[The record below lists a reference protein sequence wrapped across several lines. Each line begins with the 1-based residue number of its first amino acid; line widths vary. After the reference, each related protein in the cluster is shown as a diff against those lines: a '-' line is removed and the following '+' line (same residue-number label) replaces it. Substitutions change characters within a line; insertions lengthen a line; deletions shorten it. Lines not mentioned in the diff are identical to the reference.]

1 MIKYL
6 IGKNIYVLNRSSWNQ
21 SNRIRIRYSVAVK
34 VDQIWL
40 REEDLAGNEVNSRS
54 DGKRDIP
61 HVFNTKSFPLIKNLK
76 GYHVLGKT
84 MRWTMSQNNKQTQF
98 YFRMCTKQGA
108 IPYLAGH
115 KECVGLLKILV
126 IFLWF
131 GCKEFSLYFSI
142 KFQKVNMIYR

>member
-1 MIKYL
+1 M
-6 IGKNIYVLNRSSWNQ
+6 YVLYRYSWNP
-21 SNRIRIRYSVAVK
+21 SKRIRIRYSDAVK

-40 REEDLAGNEVNSRS
+40 REEDLAGNEVNL
-54 DGKRDIP
+54 
-61 HVFNTKSFPLIKNLK
+61 FNTKSFPLIKNLK
-76 GYHVLGKT
+76 GYLVLGKP

-98 YFRMCTKQGA
+98 YFRMCTEQGA

-115 KECVGLLKILV
+115 KECVWLLKILV
-126 IFLWF
+126 IFLLF